1 MRKVIPYEYVEYE
14 LWSLLADINRGVLKT
29 FIAGNGAMWKKM
41 TTFAAKFQSNKY

>member
-1 MRKVIPYEYVEYE
+1 MLIG
-14 LWSLLADINRGVLKT
+14 SDFQSFADINRGVLKT